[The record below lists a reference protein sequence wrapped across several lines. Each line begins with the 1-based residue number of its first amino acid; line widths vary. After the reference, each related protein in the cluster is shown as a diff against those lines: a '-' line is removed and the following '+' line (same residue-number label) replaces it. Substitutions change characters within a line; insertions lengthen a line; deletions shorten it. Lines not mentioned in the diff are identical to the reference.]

1 MFKSLKDVLPG
12 TIEELGIGER
22 LEEAAVKAAW
32 RRVVAGLPAHARGA
46 RASGF
51 RRGVLVVQAPSS
63 AAVHELHMRVP
74 QLLRAVNTA
83 LGRPLVTALEFRA
96 TGRRAPTRAA
106 ATLRPQPAAET
117 AKSASTDPTPARQAA
132 AQDDAADRE
141 RRLRQAID
149 LIQNPAVRR
158 QALARLAKSEE
169 QPERCTVC
177 GTPVSAPGLCALCRA
192 HEGQESG
199 V

>member
-32 RRVVAGLPAHARGA
+32 RRVVAELPAHARGA

-51 RRGVLVVQAPSS
+51 RRGVLEVQAPTS

-74 QLLRAVNTA
+74 QLLRAVNTI
-83 LGRPLVTALEFRA
+83 LGRPLVTKFDFRA
-96 TGRRAPTRAA
+96 RGQPQRSRNLPAPG
-106 ATLRPQPAAET
+106 ATQGRPQPADAT
-117 AKSASTDPTPARQAA
+117 AAAAASKTAA
-132 AQDDAADRE
+132 AQNATDRE

-149 LIQNPAVRR
+149 LIQNPAVRQ
-158 QALARLAKSEE
+158 QALSRLAQSEE
-169 QPERCTVC
+169 QPERCKVC
-177 GTPVSAPGLCALCRA
+177 GTPVGTPGLCALCRA
-192 HEGQESG
+192 HERQESDA
-199 V
+199 

>member
-32 RRVVAGLPAHARGA
+32 RRVVAGLPVHARGA

-74 QLLRAVNTA
+74 QLLRAVNTI
-83 LGRPLVTALEFRA
+83 LGRPLVTKLDFRA
-96 TGRRAPTRAA
+96 RGQPQRSRNLPAPG
-106 ATLRPQPAAET
+106 ATQAHPQPADAT
-117 AKSASTDPTPARQAA
+117 AGNPA
-132 AQDDAADRE
+132 DAHDATDRE

-149 LIQNPAVRR
+149 LIQNPAVRQ
-158 QALARLAKSEE
+158 QALARLAGSEE
-169 QPERCTVC
+169 QTECCTVC
-177 GTPVSAPGLCALCRA
+177 ATPVSTPGLCPLCRA
-192 HEGQESG
+192 HEEQDGGQ
-199 V
+199 